1 MKLCDITQFYNE
13 FSGGIK
19 TYINQKRRYLIEQ
32 IKGEHVLIAPGPKDH
47 IQKGEG
53 WVFYQIK
60 GFSVSQ
66 GGHYRFMVNLKKIFN
81 ILRKESPDL
90 VEIGS
95 PYIVPLILSS
105 FLRNQGIPSV
115 GFFHTN
121 FPEAYIG
128 QITSVLGR
136 SISELS
142 EKWAWLYAGKIYEC
156 FDLTLTPSSSLTST
170 LVEMVG
176 KKVETVKF
184 GTDVELFHPQKRGD
198 LKKALGLSSNCILLL
213 YVGRIDRE
221 KRVDVILDA
230 LMLLPR
236 GRYHLLVVGKGP
248 MEKKIK
254 DFNFLYPKLLT
265 WRDYCRKREELAMI
279 YASADIY
286 VTMGKWE
293 TFGLSILEA
302 QASGLPVV
310 GVNGGAVPERVP
322 PGTGLLVNSDDPRD
336 LAAKIER
343 AANGN
348 FRQMGMSARQMVE
361 RDYRWDLALRE
372 QFAFYQR
379 LLK

>member
-128 QITSVLGR
+128 QITS
-136 SISELS
+136 
-142 EKWAWLYAGKIYEC
+142 
-156 FDLTLTPSSSLTST
+156 
-170 LVEMVG
+170 
-176 KKVETVKF
+176 
-184 GTDVELFHPQKRGD
+184 
-198 LKKALGLSSNCILLL
+198 
-213 YVGRIDRE
+213 
-221 KRVDVILDA
+221 
-230 LMLLPR
+230 
-236 GRYHLLVVGKGP
+236 
-248 MEKKIK
+248 
-254 DFNFLYPKLLT
+254 
-265 WRDYCRKREELAMI
+265 
-279 YASADIY
+279 
-286 VTMGKWE
+286 
-293 TFGLSILEA
+293 
-302 QASGLPVV
+302 
-310 GVNGGAVPERVP
+310 
-322 PGTGLLVNSDDPRD
+322 
-336 LAAKIER
+336 
-343 AANGN
+343 
-348 FRQMGMSARQMVE
+348 
-361 RDYRWDLALRE
+361 
-372 QFAFYQR
+372 
-379 LLK
+379 